1 MQCTINLNG
10 VIGAEGSPE
19 RIAQGIVM
27 SFANL
32 LVAAGRAVAERRRRH
47 ADYAELMALDDR
59 TLADIGIHRSEIAG
73 IIYGEDGERRA
84 AAPAARAIRT
94 RRVLH
99 GPA

>member
-1 MQCTINLNG
+1 MQRTINLNG

-19 RIAQGIVM
+19 RMAM

-32 LVAAGRAVAERRRRH
+32 VVAAGRAVAERRRRH
-47 ADYAELMALDDR
+47 ADYVELMALDDR
-59 TLADIGIHRSEIAG
+59 MLADIGIHRSDIAG
-73 IIYGEDGERRA
+73 IVYGETGERPA
-84 AAPAARAIRT
+84 AAPAACAIRT